1 MKAMKNEV
9 ILERNEL
16 HQVQVTYSLKVKL
29 GDQEAWDRL
38 RSMALD
44 AGNIDE
50 GAFPRKA
57 SKKPEQW
64 QELFLRAGEQVKET
78 AERLSDLWLSEMQG
92 STEVSVAVKDG
103 DDNELCDPISS
114 DY

>member
-29 GDQEAWDRL
+29 GDQEAWDQL